1 MTQKDISKKVILSKR
16 TVERVQKRARDLGEE
31 RAVMNDLKGNVGRK
45 RKSTEDQRDLMLEMI
60 DQNPFMSANEM
71 KTEAVEDLANLS
83 M

>member
-1 MTQKDISKKVILSKR
+1 MNVSKR

-60 DQNPFMSANEM
+60 DQNPFMSTNKM
-71 KTEAVEDLANLS
+71 KAEAWVTWPTTVCA
-83 M
+83 